1 MKTEKKNE
9 YKWIEQTLGELD
21 LDTFFD
27 RSSKRRGPI
36 SVFKQNIVTDE
47 RLADL
52 SDNDWACL
60 IVEIGTRNEMKK
72 RWKRKRINEM
82 MIKMDSDKTES
93 DKVRQWLIGIGFEMY
108 LDVFLQNGLDSID
121 VIKQIDTKHELK
133 SIGAPLIGHQIK
145 LLD

>member
-72 RWKRKRINEM
+72 RWKKKRIKDM
-82 MIKMDSDKTES
+82 MINTGSDEVTS
-93 DKVRQWLIGIGFEMY
+93 DKVRQWLIGIGFEMH
-108 LDVFLQNGLDSID
+108 LDMFLQNGLDSLD
-121 VIKQIDTKHELK
+121 VIKHI
-133 SIGAPLIGHQIK
+133 
-145 LLD
+145 